1 MTTQFLTGDAI
12 AITVNLGVP
21 LPERLHG
28 FCTGAEAGA
37 PLGHGWWGYQ
47 QQKRDQDNSTQI
59 GQSSY

>member
-1 MTTQFLTGDAI
+1 MPTKPLTGDAI

-37 PLGHGWWGYQ
+37 ILGHGWWADQ
-47 QQKRDQDNSTQI
+47 RQERDQENSTKI
-59 GQSSY
+59 RQSNH